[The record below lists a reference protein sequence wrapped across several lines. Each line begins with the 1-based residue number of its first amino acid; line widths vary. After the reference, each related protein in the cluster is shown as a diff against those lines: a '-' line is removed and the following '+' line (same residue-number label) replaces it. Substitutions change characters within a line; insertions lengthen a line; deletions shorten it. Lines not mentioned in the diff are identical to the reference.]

1 MLRPVRISA
10 ILLVLSC
17 ALGAWAAWNDRY
29 LGSPLLEIVDPR
41 ALHGAS
47 TLWSMAQDPRDGAIY
62 VGEASAL
69 LRFDGARWI
78 SYPLHEDTYPRCLSF
93 EPDSTRLWLGGLSE
107 LGFIETTGPHAFK
120 LTSLRDK
127 LPFPVDQLGDVLGC
141 RASVGRV
148 DFVAKTAVLCWD
160 GSRMQ
165 VWRFPTSKR
174 LIPVEFEGALWFHHI
189 ESGLYRLDAQGPT
202 LVYGP
207 EFFPDGIA
215 HLQREGPLLAGGS
228 SSGLNTLE
236 RSPRSL
242 TPDELNQV
250 TQKDRLGCVAALPN
264 GYQAWQTIY
273 SILFLSPDRTV
284 VRKLDNATGLSR
296 RVMSQFLDRDGYLWI
311 LNEGRLLRI
320 AASGAVAAIPLVSG
334 NEPTVSSITLNA
346 DHSAL
351 VCANGRIYRIQP
363 GKSAA
368 APLQAEVLLV
378 PDDHDTAC
386 ATPFGLLLT
395 HARRVA
401 VFENGKEHE
410 LFSVNSRGIQSVR
423 ASQADPNRYLILR
436 SDGLTVARRTAAGAW
451 TWDDHLVDST
461 TTYALAETRNGDV
474 WLRGTFTVPLILRL
488 RNGRFE
494 DPVPAFKPD
503 AGLPQ
508 DGLILS
514 RGDEIV
520 YIAQRRLFILRDGRP
535 PREVPIKL
543 PERSWGVISDDGG
556 RIYLSF
562 PRPQAPDGYA
572 IGIGRIDLSPDGSEA
587 RWHDLNIPSLATVGQ
602 VTCLAVSEE
611 KGTDTLWIGGSSGL
625 MQARTAEVSEWAAP
639 LPPRIALLNSP
650 SDSVRSAHFS
660 WREKIQLNLNSTEI
674 ATRAALRFQV
684 QLGGGEWSEP
694 SERTLHEFSNITD
707 GTYTFAA
714 RAINP
719 AGQTSEPSY
728 FTFVVLPP
736 WYRSPWAYGGYA
748 AILVA
753 SVLGAIRIRERRIRE
768 RNLELE
774 KQVAERTAELVQAN
788 AAKDDFLASMSHEI
802 RNPMNGVVGLS
813 AAIDI
818 SHLDEEGRYRFGLL
832 RHCATHLASLLEDIL
847 DFSKL
852 QSGTIELD
860 PQPFSPA
867 ELLDAVSAITSP
879 VSAAAGVKVEF
890 ALGPSV
896 PPRLI
901 GDARRIRQVLLNY
914 VSNAIK
920 YAPQGDIDV
929 TVWARIVG
937 EKNAVLTFAVSD
949 AGPGIPLEEQER
961 IFEKFERGAGARSNR
976 IPGTGMG
983 LAVCRRL
990 ATKMG
995 GNAWVESAPGE
1006 GSTFFL
1012 SLELPIAAPVT
1023 LDNAT
1028 QTIVDLPKL
1037 ALIVDDE
1044 DYNLVTL
1051 ATMLERRGFQ
1061 VLRAANADAALAALA
1076 RHPDVVF
1083 LDYDMPDTTGPELAK
1098 RIRQTTQQ
1106 RQPLIIATTAYSTV
1120 EKRRECLAAGMDG
1133 FLSKPIGEERLGS
1146 ALAEAIQS
1154 RSPGDARHFVLP
1166 SRDSFDPLENL
1177 QTLARQHAQTLEAE
1191 LAEFST
1197 AARAEFEEL
1206 HAGLTAEDRQN
1217 SARAAHKLAGRFGFL
1232 HAAAAMKRALQ
1243 LERLCQQGNWAAARP
1258 LATELTQDW
1267 TSLHDTLT
1275 RLNCEPA

>member
-1 MLRPVRISA
+1 M
-10 ILLVLSC
+10 
-17 ALGAWAAWNDRY
+17 
-29 LGSPLLEIVDPR
+29 
-41 ALHGAS
+41 
-47 TLWSMAQDPRDGAIY
+47 
-62 VGEASAL
+62 
-69 LRFDGARWI
+69 
-78 SYPLHEDTYPRCLSF
+78 
-93 EPDSTRLWLGGLSE
+93 
-107 LGFIETTGPHAFK
+107 
-120 LTSLRDK
+120 
-127 LPFPVDQLGDVLGC
+127 
-141 RASVGRV
+141 
-148 DFVAKTAVLCWD
+148 
-160 GSRMQ
+160 
-165 VWRFPTSKR
+165 
-174 LIPVEFEGALWFHHI
+174 
-189 ESGLYRLDAQGPT
+189 
-202 LVYGP
+202 
-207 EFFPDGIA
+207 
-215 HLQREGPLLAGGS
+215 
-228 SSGLNTLE
+228 
-236 RSPRSL
+236 
-242 TPDELNQV
+242 
-250 TQKDRLGCVAALPN
+250 
-264 GYQAWQTIY
+264 
-273 SILFLSPDRTV
+273 
-284 VRKLDNATGLSR
+284 
-296 RVMSQFLDRDGYLWI
+296 
-311 LNEGRLLRI
+311 
-320 AASGAVAAIPLVSG
+320 
-334 NEPTVSSITLNA
+334 
-346 DHSAL
+346 
-351 VCANGRIYRIQP
+351 
-363 GKSAA
+363 
-368 APLQAEVLLV
+368 
-378 PDDHDTAC
+378 
-386 ATPFGLLLT
+386 
-395 HARRVA
+395 
-401 VFENGKEHE
+401 
-410 LFSVNSRGIQSVR
+410 
-423 ASQADPNRYLILR
+423 
-436 SDGLTVARRTAAGAW
+436 
-451 TWDDHLVDST
+451 
-461 TTYALAETRNGDV
+461 
-474 WLRGTFTVPLILRL
+474 
-488 RNGRFE
+488 
-494 DPVPAFKPD
+494 
-503 AGLPQ
+503 
-508 DGLILS
+508 
-514 RGDEIV
+514 
-520 YIAQRRLFILRDGRP
+520 
-535 PREVPIKL
+535 
-543 PERSWGVISDDGG
+543 
-556 RIYLSF
+556 
-562 PRPQAPDGYA
+562 
-572 IGIGRIDLSPDGSEA
+572 
-587 RWHDLNIPSLATVGQ
+587 
-602 VTCLAVSEE
+602 
-611 KGTDTLWIGGSSGL
+611 
-625 MQARTAEVSEWAAP
+625 
-639 LPPRIALLNSP
+639 
-650 SDSVRSAHFS
+650 
-660 WREKIQLNLNSTEI
+660 
-674 ATRAALRFQV
+674 
-684 QLGGGEWSEP
+684 
-694 SERTLHEFSNITD
+694 
-707 GTYTFAA
+707 
-714 RAINP
+714 
-719 AGQTSEPSY
+719 
-728 FTFVVLPP
+728 
-736 WYRSPWAYGGYA
+736 
-748 AILVA
+748 
-753 SVLGAIRIRERRIRE
+753 LGAIRIRERRIRA

-774 KQVAERTAELVQAN
+774 KQVAERTEELVKAN

-852 QSGTIELD
+852 QSGTIEFD

-1061 VLRAANADAALAALA
+1061 VLRAANADAALAGLA
-1076 RHPDVVF
+1076 QHPDVVF

-1243 LERLCQQGNWAAARP
+1243 LERMCQQGNWAAARP

>member
-1 MLRPVRISA
+1 MFRLRTWLWLALAFASA
-10 ILLVLSC
+10 PIVH
-17 ALGAWAAWNDRY
+17 AAWNDVAW
-29 LGSPLLEIVDPR
+29 GEPLLQRFTARDMGN
-41 ALHGAS
+41 HGTAYFV
-47 TLWSMAQDPRDGAIY
+47 TQHPNTGVIY
-62 VGEASAL
+62 VGCSGGLVA
-69 LRFDGARWI
+69 FDGKSWSTLLTGFAIAR
-78 SYPLHEDTYPRCLSF
+78 LDFDHEG
-93 EPDSTRLWLGGLSE
+93 RLWWGGVGDFGYIELSP
-107 LGFIETTGPHAFK
+107 TAPPHVV
-120 LTSLRDK
+120 SLRDK
-127 LPFPVDQLGDVLGC
+127 VPSS
-141 RASVGRV
+141 AA
-148 DFVAKTAVLCWD
+148 DFHTVWACYPTAGGIYLVTSNSLLRWD
-160 GSRMQ
+160 GSRFR
-165 VWRFPTSKR
+165 VWNYPTAVRLFPVRFNN
-174 LIPVEFEGALWFHHI
+174 ALWFHHL
-189 ESGLYRLDAQGPT
+189 ESGLYRIDEDGPKQVAKPAELPDKGLFWLEERDGQLIGASNRGFRSIGPQSKQISPTALGEFTQVHRLTGVVELTARHRALIT
-202 LVYGP
+202 LSG
-207 EFFPDGIA
+207 GISIID
-215 HLQREGPLLAGGS
+215 REGNFLRQVPLLG
-228 SSGLNTLE
+228 
-236 RSPRSL
+236 
-242 TPDELNQV
+242 D
-250 TQKDRLGCVAALPN
+250 TQQP
-264 GYQAWQTIY
+264 
-273 SILFLSPDRTV
+273 
-284 VRKLDNATGLSR
+284 
-296 RVMSQFLDRDGYLWI
+296 FLDRDGQLWVC
-311 LNEGRLLRI
+311 NAFGLLRFDS
-320 AASGAVAAIPLVSG
+320 AGAVARVPLAREDPQPSIGALAVDPHGAVWIGAINRLF
-334 NEPTVSSITLNA
+334 
-346 DHSAL
+346 
-351 VCANGRIYRIQP
+351 R
-363 GKSAA
+363 AA
-368 APLQAEVLLV
+368 AGSAGLALENV
-378 PDDHDTAC
+378 PT
-386 ATPFGLLLT
+386 TPNNFYTLS
-395 HARRVA
+395 A
-401 VFENGKEHE
+401 
-410 LFSVNSRGIQSVR
+410 
-423 ASQADPNRYLILR
+423 R
-436 SDGLTVARRTAAGAW
+436 SDGSAVVARFGGIDLARPNRTETICDLSGRSFTALLPLWNPDQFLAVHARGQVQLARDPVSGKWQSTEYQVSLGPVHTLAFDEAHDLWTASFWAPPRRFTWSDGRFVSADAPAVFRNSNGAPSAVIRREH
-451 TWDDHLVDST
+451 DII
-461 TTYALAETRNGDV
+461 ALANRTLFL
-474 WLRGTFTVPLILRL
+474 LRPGREPAKLGSLPGTVSLAALS
-488 RNGRFE
+488 
-494 DPVPAFKPD
+494 PD
-503 AGLPQ
+503 
-508 DGLILS
+508 
-514 RGDEIV
+514 E
-520 YIAQRRLFILRDGRP
+520 RRLYVVFT
-535 PREVPIKL
+535 
-543 PERSWGVISDDGG
+543 RSNSPVG
-556 RIYLSF
+556 F
-562 PRPQAPDGYA
+562 ET
-572 IGIGRIDLSPDGSEA
+572 GIAALDLSPTGEVQRSRDILVPGLQSIGGIT
-587 RWHDLNIPSLATVGQ
+587 R
-602 VTCLAVSEE
+602 LAVTREG
-611 KGTDTLWIGGSSGL
+611 GTDTLWIGGEGGL
-625 MQARTAEVSEWAAP
+625 MQARPEELPEWSKP
-639 LPPRIALLNSP
+639 SPPRVELAPPTPVDAVFSHDGRPKLRVSSP
-650 SDSVRSAHFS
+650 DITLRP
-660 WREKIQLNLNSTEI
+660 
-674 ATRAALRFQV
+674 ALRFQV
-684 QLGGGEWSEP
+684 SFGPGSPEWGPPADETSFEY
-694 SERTLHEFSNITD
+694 SNLREGD
-707 GTYTFAA
+707 YTFAA

-719 AGQTSEPSY
+719 SGLVSEPVAIS
-728 FTFVVLPP
+728 FTILPP
-736 WYRSPWAYGGYA
+736 WYRSVWAYTAYA
-748 AILVA
+748 ALFVA
-753 SVLGAIRIRERRIRE
+753 ALLGAIRIRERRIRA

-774 KQVAERTAELVQAN
+774 KQVAERTEELVKAN

-879 VSAAAGVKVEF
+879 VSAAASVKVEF

-1044 DYNLVTL
+1044 DYNLVAL

-1076 RHPDVVF
+1076 QHPDVVF
-1083 LDYDMPDTTGPELAK
+1083 LDYDMPDTTGPALAK